1 MNSKTF
7 VALRRSHFQ
16 IPQPLNKQIAD
27 LTLNLQTH
35 AFLRNAACQN
45 IYLYLTSYVKAFSE
59 YWFKKSL
66 SELKILDWGCGK
78 GHISYLMREM
88 GAEITACDVH
98 GADDSSF
105 GQNTPII
112 EKASINV
119 LSLEHPYILPFIDA
133 SFDIVL
139 SFGVLE
145 HVPNDFE
152 SLREIHRILKPSGLM
167 FCFFLPYHLS
177 WTQRLAHLRGDFYH
191 DRLYSKKMVIELLD
205 KSKLELLDIWHR
217 QLLPKNSI
225 SYGNYHTFEFLD
237 QWLTER
243 TPLKYIATN
252 IEFVAYKR

>member
-1 MNSKTF
+1 MNSKDF
-7 VALRRSHFQ
+7 VDLRRSYFQ
-16 IPQPLNKQIAD
+16 IPQPLNQQIFD
-27 LTLNLQTH
+27 LTLNLQSH

-45 IYLYLTSYVKAFSE
+45 IYLYLTNYVKAFSE

-66 SELKILDWGCGK
+66 SNLMILDWGCG
-78 GHISYLMREM
+78 EM
-88 GAEITACDVH
+88 GAEITACDVY

-112 EKASINV
+112 KKSSINV
-119 LSLEHPYILPFIDA
+119 FPLEHPYILPFNDA

-152 SLREIHRILKPSGLM
+152 SLQEIHRILKPSGLM

-177 WTQRLAHLRGDFYH
+177 WTQHLAHLRGDFYH
-191 DRLYSKKMVIELLD
+191 DRLYSKKMVKKLLNQ
-205 KSKLELLDIWHR
+205 SKLELIDIWHR

-225 SYGNYHTFEFLD
+225 SYSNYRTFEFID
-237 QWLTER
+237 QWITEY
-243 TPLKYIATN
+243 TPLKYTATN
-252 IEFVAYKR
+252 IEFVACKR

>member
-16 IPQPLNKQIAD
+16 KPQPLNQQISD
-27 LTLNLQTH
+27 LTLNAHSH

-59 YWFKKSL
+59 FWFKKSL
-66 SELKILDWGCGK
+66 SNLMILDWGCGK

-88 GAEITACDVH
+88 GAQITSCDVR
-98 GADDSSF
+98 GTNDSSF

-119 LSLEHPYILPFIDA
+119 VPLEHPYILPFKDT

-145 HVPNDFE
+145 HVPNHFE
-152 SLREIHRILKPSGLM
+152 SLQEIYRILKPSGLL
-167 FCFFLPYHLS
+167 FCFFLPYHFS

-191 DRLYSKKMVIELLD
+191 DRLYSKNMVKELL
-205 KSKLELLDIWHR
+205 KRSELELIDIWHR

-225 SYGNYHTFEFLD
+225 SYGNYRTFEFID
-237 QWLTER
+237 QWLTEN
-243 TPLKYIATN
+243 TILKFTATN
-252 IEFVAYKR
+252 IEFVACKR

>member
-7 VALRRSHFQ
+7 VALRRSYFQ
-16 IPQPLNKQIAD
+16 VPQPLNKQISD
-27 LTLNLQTH
+27 LTLNLQSH

-45 IYLYLTSYVKAFSE
+45 IYLYLTNYVKAFSE

-88 GAEITACDVH
+88 GAQIASCDVR

-119 LSLEHPYILPFIDA
+119 VFLEHPYILPFKDA

-145 HVPNDFE
+145 HVPSHLA
-152 SLREIHRILKPSGLM
+152 SLQEINRILKPSGLL
-167 FCFFLPYHLS
+167 FCFFLPYSFS

-191 DRLYSKKMVIELLD
+191 DRLYSKKMVKELLN
-205 KSKLELLDIWHR
+205 KSRLELLDIWHR

-225 SYGNYHTFEFLD
+225 SYSNYRTFEFID
-237 QWLTER
+237 QWLTEY
-243 TPLKYIATN
+243 TPLKYTATN
-252 IEFVAYKR
+252 IEFVACKS

>member
-1 MNSKTF
+1 MNSKTL
-7 VALRRSHFQ
+7 VALRRSYFQ
-16 IPQPLNKQIAD
+16 KPQPLNEHILD
-27 LTLNLQTH
+27 LTLNTQSH

-119 LSLEHPYILPFIDA
+119 VPLEHPYILPFKDT

-145 HVPNDFE
+145 HVPNHLG
-152 SLREIHRILKPSGLM
+152 SLQEIYRILKPSGLI

-191 DRLYSKKMVIELLD
+191 DRLYRKKMVKELL
-205 KSKLELLDIWHR
+205 KQSKLELVDIWHR

-225 SYGNYHTFEFLD
+225 SYGNYRTFEFID

-243 TPLKYIATN
+243 TPLKYTATN
-252 IEFVAYKR
+252 IEFVACKN

>member
-1 MNSKTF
+1 MNSKDF
-7 VALRRSHFQ
+7 VDLRRSYFQ
-16 IPQPLNKQIAD
+16 IPQPLNQQIFD
-27 LTLNLQTH
+27 LTLNLQSH

-45 IYLYLTSYVKAFSE
+45 IYLYLTNYVKAFSE

-66 SELKILDWGCGK
+66 SNLTILDWGCGK
-78 GHISYLMREM
+78 GQISYLMREM

-98 GADDSSF
+98 GGDDSSF
-105 GQNTPII
+105 AQNTPII
-112 EKASINV
+112 EKSSINV
-119 LSLEHPYILPFIDA
+119 FPLEHPYILPFNDA

-152 SLREIHRILKPSGLM
+152 SLQEIHRILKPSGLM

-191 DRLYSKKMVIELLD
+191 DRLYSKKMVKKLLNQ
-205 KSKLELLDIWHR
+205 SKLELIDIWHR

-225 SYGNYHTFEFLD
+225 AYSNYRTFEFID
-237 QWLTER
+237 QWITEY
-243 TPLKYIATN
+243 TPLKYAATN
-252 IEFVAYKR
+252 IEFVAYKS

>member
-1 MNSKTF
+1 MNSITL
-7 VALRRSHFQ
+7 VALRRSNFQ
-16 IPQPLNKQIAD
+16 KTQPLNQQLLD
-27 LTLNLQTH
+27 LTLDADSH
-35 AFLRNAACQN
+35 AFLRNPTSQN
-45 IYLYLTSYVKAFSE
+45 VYLYLTSYVKAFSE

-78 GHISYLMREM
+78 AHISYLMREM
-88 GAEITACDVH
+88 GAEITSCDVR

-112 EKASINV
+112 EKASIDIIP
-119 LSLEHPYILPFIDA
+119 LEHPYILPFKDT

-145 HVPNDFE
+145 HVSNHLQ
-152 SLREIHRILKPSGLM
+152 SLQEINRILKPSGLF

-191 DRLYSKKMVIELLD
+191 DRLYSKKMVKNLLEQ
-205 KSKLELLDIWHR
+205 SKLELVDIWHR

-225 SYGNYHTFEFLD
+225 SYTNYHKFEFID

-243 TPLKYIATN
+243 TPLKYTATN
-252 IEFVAYKR
+252 IEFVACKR

>member
-1 MNSKTF
+1 MNSKAF

-16 IPQPLNKQIAD
+16 TPTPLNQEISD
-27 LTLNLQTH
+27 LTLNLQSH

-45 IYLYLTSYVKAFSE
+45 IYLYLTNYVKAFSE

-88 GAEITACDVH
+88 GAEITSCDVD
-98 GADDSSF
+98 GANDSSF

-119 LSLEHPYILPFIDA
+119 VPLEHPYILPFKDT

-145 HVPNDFE
+145 HVPNHFE
-152 SLREIHRILKPSGLM
+152 SLQEIHRILKASGLM
-167 FCFFLPYHLS
+167 FCFFLPYYLS
-177 WTQRLAHLRGDFYH
+177 WTQRLAHFRGDFYH
-191 DRLYSKKMVIELLD
+191 DRLYSKKIVKELL
-205 KSKLELLDIWHR
+205 KQSKLELIDIWHR

-225 SYGNYHTFEFLD
+225 SYDNYRTFEFID
-237 QWLTER
+237 QWITEY
-243 TPLKYIATN
+243 TPLKYTATN
-252 IEFVAYKR
+252 IEFVACKS